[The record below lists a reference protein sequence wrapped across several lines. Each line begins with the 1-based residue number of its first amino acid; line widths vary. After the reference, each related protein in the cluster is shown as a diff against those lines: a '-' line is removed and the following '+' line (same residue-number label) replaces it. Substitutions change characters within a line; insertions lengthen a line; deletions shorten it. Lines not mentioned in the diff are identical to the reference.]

1 MADTNAQPYIQVQG
15 LKQHFP
21 INRGIIISRRVGAIR
36 AVDDISFEIPRGET
50 LGLVGESG
58 CGKSTTGRSILRLYE
73 PTAGS
78 VMIGGTE
85 ITTLS
90 QDELREKRAEMQMI
104 FQDSY
109 SSLNPRHSVA
119 KIVAEPLVIRGEKD
133 GSRLRSRVQELLELV
148 GLEPDHMKRFP
159 HEFSGG
165 QRQRIGIARA
175 LSLNP
180 KFVVCDEPISA
191 LDVAIQAQVVNLLVR
206 LQKELG
212 LTYLFIAHDLSM
224 VRHIS
229 HRIAVMY
236 LGKIMELTTYD
247 ELFRNPL
254 HPYTQS
260 LMSAVPI
267 PEPAVEKSRTRLLL
281 EGDVPSPAR
290 PPAGCV
296 FSSRCPFATDRCRQ
310 EVPPPRELRP
320 GHTIACHNVDDPAVG
335 PAIDTSR
342 NAIVKSLEEA
352 STGGPDRTFA
362 MAPNGA

>member
-1 MADTNAQPYIQVQG
+1 MSTTQPYVSVRN

-21 INRGIIISRRVGAIR
+21 ITRGVIISRKVGAVR
-36 AVDDISFEIPRGET
+36 AVDGISFDIPAGET

-73 PTAGS
+73 PTDGT
-78 VMIGGTE
+78 VMIGNTD
-85 ITTLS
+85 ITALS
-90 QDELREKRAEMQMI
+90 LDELRAQRSEMQMI

-119 KIVAEPLVIRGEKD
+119 KIVAEPLVIRGERDQGK
-133 GSRLRSRVQELLELV
+133 LRRRVEELLDLV

-175 LSLNP
+175 LALNP

-236 LGKIMELTTYD
+236 LGKIMELATYD
-247 ELFRNPL
+247 ELFSNPL

-267 PEPAVEKSRTRLLL
+267 PEPKVEKSRSRLLL
-281 EGDVPSPAR
+281 EGDVPSPSQ
-290 PPAGCV
+290 PPQGCV
-296 FSSRCPFATDRCRQ
+296 FSTRCPFATERCRTEIPQ
-310 EVPPPRELRP
+310 PRELKP
-320 GHTIACHNVDDPAVG
+320 GHFIACHNVDDPAVG
-335 PAIDTSR
+335 PKIEESR
-342 NAIVKSLEEA
+342 HRIVGSLEDA

-362 MAPNGA
+362 SAPGA